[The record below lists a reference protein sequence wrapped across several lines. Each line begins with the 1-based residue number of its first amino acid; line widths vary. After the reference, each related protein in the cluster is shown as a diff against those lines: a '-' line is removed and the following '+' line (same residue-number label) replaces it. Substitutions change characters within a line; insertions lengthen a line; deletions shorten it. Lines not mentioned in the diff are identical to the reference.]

1 MKNPKVVISILLI
14 LILVA
19 MAVGIFFF
27 HSKRE
32 SGQELRAN
40 LSEVQKMLVTLRR
53 AETAYQESTQG
64 YKAVSAKK
72 IGGKMVYSEGWNEI
86 NLPEVEMR
94 TGFDYEC
101 LPVEGACRATEAEKT
116 GPVADGIRIDI
127 GTGAYSCLGAYK
139 PVTTEGFDGALV
151 TVACQAS

>member
-1 MKNPKVVISILLI
+1 MKNSKIIILALLLFVLGAI
-14 LILVA
+14 AAGV
-19 MAVGIFFF
+19 FFF
-27 HSKRE
+27 HSKTE

-72 IGGKMVYSEGWNEI
+72 IGGKIIYSEGWNEI
-86 NLPEVEMR
+86 NLPEVEIR

-101 LPVEGACRATEAEKT
+101 LPAEGACRATEAEKT

-139 PVTTEGFDGALV
+139 PVTTEGFDGTLV
-151 TVACQAS
+151 TVACQV